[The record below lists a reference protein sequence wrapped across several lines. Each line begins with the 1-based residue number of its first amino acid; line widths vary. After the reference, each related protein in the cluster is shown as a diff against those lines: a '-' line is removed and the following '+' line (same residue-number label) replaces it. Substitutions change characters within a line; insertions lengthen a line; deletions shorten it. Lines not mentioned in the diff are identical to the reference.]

1 MDCNA
6 INIDVLNMLQHIKCL
21 AWFIDDIGYIGDIE
35 YDDSGY
41 VVNKQYDD
49 IDWQ

>member
-6 INIDVLNMLQHIKCL
+6 INIDAVNITLHIKYL
-21 AWFIDDIGYIGDIE
+21 AWFIYDIGYIGDIE

-41 VVNKQYDD
+41 IVYKQYDD